1 VRSKLDERK
10 RSATTCQHHPDDD
23 IQATHR
29 LKKWERGES
38 ESENENE
45 TENED
50 EGGGK
55 EKANKLAHHCYL
67 KTLSNVQPRNQ
78 TYQPW
83 RPRFALH
90 TTQYLNPLM

>member
-50 EGGGK
+50 EWGVK
-55 EKANKLAHHCYL
+55 
-67 KTLSNVQPRNQ
+67 RRQ
-78 TYQPW
+78 TNLPII
-83 RPRFALH
+83 A
-90 TTQYLNPLM
+90 T